1 MPKKQVQQSAPP
13 RSAVIYARFSSHN
26 QREESIEQQVA
37 ECKLFAKQNNL
48 EILDVYADA
57 AVSGKTDNR
66 TQFQRLKR
74 DAQRRKFST
83 IIAYKSNRIS
93 RNMMSALIFEN
104 EMSTLNIQVLYAKEE
119 FGNNAAGRFALRT
132 MMNVNQFY
140 SENLAEDI
148 RRGMEDNALKCKSNG
163 AVPFG
168 YKTVDGIYTIYE
180 PEAAV
185 VREIF
190 TRAAAREP
198 FADIAA
204 DLNRRGIKTKAGNEW
219 GRSSFHRIFRNEK
232 YIGVYEFG
240 DIRTEDG
247 IPSIVSKELFY
258 TVNNY
263 LKNKKN
269 PQGKHRENGDYLLTG
284 KLFCGECGSAMVGIS
299 GTGRHGET
307 HYYYSCNGKRLK
319 KGPKCTKANVQR
331 DFIEQAIAS
340 AVRDYIL
347 QDDVMEWIANA
358 VDDYQQNQKNNSEMS
373 LLQNQLTDIQKS
385 IKNLLNAIEQGIIT
399 PTTKQR
405 MLELEDEHSKVE
417 MKIAVLKSETIEVSR
432 DQVIGWLESFRT
444 GDVGDK
450 DFQRGLFKSFLK
462 AAYLYDDGRLKVVFD
477 PINKGGKS
485 DIEIEL
491 SSGSAKCSELAD
503 SVLGSYK
510 LAYAPPSYRYK
521 KDIMPTNG
529 LVKPF
534 VGINLAKNKISRP

>member
-1 MPKKQVQQSAPP
+1 MAKKQDQQSAPS

-37 ECKLFAKQNNL
+37 ECKLFAEQNNL
-48 EILDVYADA
+48 EIIEVYADA
-57 AVSGKTDNR
+57 AVSGKTEKR

-74 DAQRRKFST
+74 DAQHRKFST
-83 IIAYKSNRIS
+83 IIAYKSNRIA
-93 RNMMSALIFEN
+93 RNMMNALIFEN
-104 EMSTLNIQVLYAKEE
+104 EMVELNIQVLYAKEE

-163 AVPFG
+163 SIPFG
-168 YKTVDGIYTIYE
+168 YKTVDGRFTVYE
-180 PEAAV
+180 PEAAI

-190 TRAAAREP
+190 TRTAAGET

-204 DLNRRGIKTKAGNEW
+204 SLNQRGIKTKTGNKW
-219 GRSSFHRIFRNEK
+219 GRSSFHMLKNEK

-240 DIRTEDG
+240 DIRIEDG

-299 GTGRHGET
+299 GTGRHGEM
-307 HYYYSCNGKRLK
+307 HYYYTCNGKRVK
-319 KGPKCTKANVQR
+319 NEPKCTKANVQR
-331 DFIEQAIAS
+331 NFIEQAVAS
-340 AVRDYIL
+340 AIREYIL
-347 QDDVMEWIANA
+347 QDDVMEWIADT
-358 VDDYQQNQKNNSEMS
+358 VDDYQKNHKSNSEMS

-405 MLELEDEHSKVE
+405 MLELEDEQSKVE
-417 MKIAVLKSETIEVSR
+417 AKIVVLKSETIEVSH
-432 DQVIGWLESFRT
+432 DHVIGWLESFRS
-444 GDVGDK
+444 GDIGDK
-450 DFQRGLFKSFLK
+450 EFQRELFRSFLK
-462 AAYLYDDGRLKVVFD
+462 AAYLYDDGRLKIVFD
-477 PINKGGKS
+477 PISKGGKS

-491 SSGSAKCSELAD
+491 SSGSTKDSEFTDKGA
-503 SVLGSYK
+503 GSYK
-510 LAYAPPSYRYK
+510 LSYAPPE
-521 KDIMPTNG
+521 
-529 LVKPF
+529 L
-534 VGINLAKNKISRP
+534 

>member
-1 MPKKQVQQSAPP
+1 MSKKQDKQTATS

-37 ECKLFAKQNNL
+37 ECKVFAEQNNL
-48 EILDVYADA
+48 EIVEVYADA
-57 AVSGKTDNR
+57 AVSGKTENR

-83 IIAYKSNRIS
+83 IIAYKSNRIA
-93 RNMMSALIFEN
+93 RNMMNALIFEN
-104 EMSTLNIQVLYAKEE
+104 EMSALNIQVLYAKEE

-163 AVPFG
+163 SVPFG
-168 YKTVDGIYTIYE
+168 YKTIDGKYTVYE

-190 TRAAAREP
+190 TRTAAGEA

-219 GRSSFHRIFRNEK
+219 GRSSFHRMFKNEK

-240 DIRTEDG
+240 NIRTEDG
-247 IPSIVSKELFY
+247 IPPIVSKELFY

-299 GTGRHGET
+299 GTGRHGEM
-307 HYYYSCNGKRLK
+307 HYYYTCNGKRLK
-319 KGPKCTKANVQR
+319 KEPKCTKANVQR

-340 AVRDYIL
+340 AVREYVL
-347 QDDVMEWIANA
+347 QDDVMEWIANS
-358 VDDYQQNQKNNSEMS
+358 VDDYQKNHKNNSEMS
-373 LLQNQLTDIQKS
+373 LLQSQLADIQKS
-385 IKNLLNAIEQGIIT
+385 VKNLLNAIEQGIIT

-405 MLELEDEHSKVE
+405 MLELEDEQSKVE
-417 MKIAVLKSETIEVSR
+417 AKIVVLKSETIEVSR
-432 DQVIGWLESFRT
+432 DHVIGWLESFRE
-444 GDVGDK
+444 GDVSDK
-450 DFQRGLFKSFLK
+450 DFQRELFKSFLK
-462 AAYLYDDGRLKVVFD
+462 AAYLYDDGRLKIVFD
-477 PINKGGKS
+477 PISKGGKS

-491 SSGSAKCSELAD
+491 SSGSAENSELAD
-503 SVLGSYK
+503 KEKGSYK
-510 LAYAPPSYRYK
+510 LAYAPPK
-521 KDIMPTNG
+521 CKQTALLCG
-529 LVKPF
+529 LFLYIHAFSTLFSVF
-534 VGINLAKNKISRP
+534 RF